1 MMRLHKLSREELYE
15 LVWSKPASTLAQ
27 ELVVSDGAI
36 TKLCRK
42 LNIPKPTLGHW
53 QKLKA
58 GKKVKRPALPA
69 PGAKRKVPEIKRRPK
84 VKPVPF
90 EGVAEERRVYVSD
103 QLDKPHP
110 MVVAAR
116 KALERASAN
125 IYGQLQHRGPF
136 DIRVTSSSVDRALRL
151 LDALLKAIKRQRY
164 AIEQTGL
171 YAVIVVGEEIIGLRF
186 KEKAAKRTRQLTRAE
201 EAMPAWDRPSRNTY
215 SPSGKCSIM
224 LEVPARKGNFW
235 VWEDEEDNPL
245 EYRLHKIVE
254 ALPRARDAIIAS
266 RIAHTEYERQREVER
281 QRRAVIEQ
289 KQREEQRRREGLEQQ
304 AVLWQRG
311 QVIRAFLAACK
322 ARFLHDS
329 SEMDAQK
336 SSWLAWGERY
346 AVLFDPLEN
355 GQLDR
360 MLEAHLPEDD

>member
-1 MMRLHKLSREELYE
+1 MMRLHNLSREELYE
-15 LVWSKPASTLAQ
+15 LVWSKPASLLAQ
-27 ELVVSDGAI
+27 EFVVSDVAI

-69 PGAKRKVPEIKRRPK
+69 PDAKRKVPEIKRRPK

-90 EGVAEERRVYVSD
+90 AGVAEERRVYVSD

-110 MVVAAR
+110 MILAAR
-116 KALERASAN
+116 KALEHGSAN
-125 IYGQLQHRGPF
+125 IYGQLQHSSPL
-136 DIRVTSSSVDRALRL
+136 DIRVTRSSVDRALRL
-151 LDALLKAIKRQRY
+151 LDALFKALKHKRY
-164 AIEQTGL
+164 AIEKIGPCI
-171 YAVIVVGEEIIGLRF
+171 VIVVGEETIGLRL
-186 KEKAAKRTRQLTRAE
+186 KEKAAKHTRQLTRAE
-201 EAMPAWDRPSRNTY
+201 EAMSVWDRPRRNSY

-224 LEVPARKGNFW
+224 LEVPAMKGNFW
-235 VWEDEEDNPL
+235 VWEDEEDDPL
-245 EYRLHKIVE
+245 EYHLHQIVE
-254 ALPRARDAIIAS
+254 AMPRAREAIIAA
-266 RIAHTEYERQREVER
+266 RVAHAEHERHREAER
-281 QRRAVIEQ
+281 QRRAMIEQ
-289 KQREEQRRREGLEQQ
+289 KQREEQRRCEGLEQQ

-322 ARFLHDS
+322 EQFLQDS
-329 SEMDAQK
+329 SEMDAHK

-360 MLEAHLPEDD
+360 MLAVHLPEDG